1 MLTALDAR
9 QPSADVDDISPP
21 DIVYPSQKWTM
32 VDKKK
37 NDAFAIQL
45 EAGGGF
51 NMRSW
56 NKVMGDK
63 QLLPNMEI

>member
-1 MLTALDAR
+1 MLTSLGAKR
-9 QPSADVDDISPP
+9 PSTDIDDIGAPH
-21 DIVYPSQKWTM
+21 IVYPSQKWTM
-32 VDKKK
+32 LDKKK